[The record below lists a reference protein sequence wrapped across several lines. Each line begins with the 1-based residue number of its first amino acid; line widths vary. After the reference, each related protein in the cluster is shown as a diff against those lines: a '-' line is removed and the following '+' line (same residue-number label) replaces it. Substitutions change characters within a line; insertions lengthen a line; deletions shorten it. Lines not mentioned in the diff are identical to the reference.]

1 MREPPPDRLLI
12 WLLLVTGTAVFVWSA
27 IHPKDLFTWIL
38 EVLPVII
45 GVTVLASI
53 RNRLRFTPLVYV
65 LVWIHAII
73 LMVGGHYTYADVP
86 LFDWIKDA
94 LHLARNH
101 YDRLGHF
108 FQGFEPAILARE
120 VLLRKTPLK
129 RGNWLQLIVVC
140 VCLAISASYELVEWG
155 VAVATGT
162 AANAFL
168 GTQGD
173 VWDTQWDMAM
183 CLIGA
188 VAALALLTRL
198 HDRQLRQFK
207 GAWK

>member
-1 MREPPPDRLLI
+1 MREPPPDRRLI
-12 WLLLVTGTAVFVWSA
+12 WLLLITGTSVFVWSA
-27 IHPKDLFTWIL
+27 IHPRDFFTWIL
-38 EVLPVII
+38 EVLPVVV

-65 LVWIHAII
+65 LVWVHAII
-73 LMVGGHYTYADVP
+73 LMVGGHYTYAQVP

-120 VLLRKTPLK
+120 VLLRRTPLK
-129 RGNWLQLIVVC
+129 RGGWLQLIVVC

-162 AANAFL
+162 AADAFL

-188 VAALALLTRL
+188 IVALALLTHL
-198 HDRQLRQFK
+198 HDRQLRHFK